1 MSRLGQKIS
10 RNVQQL
16 GDKFK
21 NATHQLGDKAGE
33 VLRGSDTILRKVQ
46 NTLNNRVNP
55 AMAILEPSLV
65 PMGLAG
71 SAYIGGL
78 RNNIKDAKV
87 VANNLEKG
95 NIRKLLENQQSQE
108 NPASNFA

>member
-1 MSRLGQKIS
+1 MSALGQKIN

-16 GDKFK
+16 GQKFK
-21 NATHQLGDKAGE
+21 NVTKQLGQKSGE
-33 VLRGSDTILRKVQ
+33 VLKSGDSVLRKVQ

-55 AMAILEPSLV
+55 ALAILDPTLV

-78 RNNIKDAKV
+78 RNNIKDAKN

-95 NIRKLLENQQSQE
+95 NIRKLLETQNTESSE
-108 NPASNFA
+108 SNFA

>member
-1 MSRLGQKIS
+1 MSALGQKIN

-16 GDKFK
+16 GQKFK
-21 NATHQLGDKAGE
+21 NVTKQLGQKSGE
-33 VLRGSDTILRKVQ
+33 VLKSGDSVLRKVQ

-55 AMAILEPSLV
+55 ALAILDPTLV

-78 RNNIKDAKV
+78 RNNIKDAKN

-95 NIRKLLENQQSQE
+95 NIRKLLETQNTESPE
-108 NPASNFA
+108 SNFA